1 MTTSRSYVP
10 SRRAAWFLVVLVV
23 APAAALAGNK
33 DEAKA
38 HIAKATQ
45 AHKDGRYADARVE
58 LEAAYA
64 LDPRPELLYALGQ
77 VDAKLGNCRDAINH
91 YQRFVATQSD
101 PQVTRVVEQA
111 IAACKSPE
119 PPEPA
124 TSTEPTRSAEPA
136 RPQRPPR
143 PAKSATEGAPS
154 DGAAEQPAAR
164 APLAPSPDVAQHA
177 PWYRDTVGDALV
189 AGGVVAAM
197 VGLVEYRSA
206 LSDLEAAGDRG
217 TTTTLD
223 RYHELVDNAHRKR
236 TMSLV
241 LAGAG
246 GALIG
251 AGIVRFVLHREPTE
265 VRVGVA
271 PAHGG
276 GVVTYGG
283 SF

>member
-1 MTTSRSYVP
+1 
-10 SRRAAWFLVVLVV
+10 VLVI

-33 DEAKA
+33 DEVKA
-38 HIAKATQ
+38 HIARATQ
-45 AHKDGRYADARVE
+45 AHKDGRFADARVE

-91 YQRFVATQSD
+91 YQRFAATQSD
-101 PQVTRVVEQA
+101 PQVARVVDEA
-111 IAACKSPE
+111 IAACKPE
-119 PPEPA
+119 P
-124 TSTEPTRSAEPA
+124 EPA
-136 RPQRPPR
+136 RPAPDRAPTG
-143 PAKSATEGAPS
+143 ATAP
-154 DGAAEQPAAR
+154 QPAAL
-164 APLAPSPDVAQHA
+164 APQAPSPVAAQRS
-177 PWYRDTVGDALV
+177 PWYRDTVGGALV
-189 AGGVVAAM
+189 AGGVVAAL
-197 VGLVEYRSA
+197 VGLVEYGSA
-206 LSDLEAAGDRG
+206 LSDLDAAGDRG
-217 TTTTLD
+217 STTSLD
-223 RYHELVDNAHRKR
+223 RYHELVDSAHRKR
-236 TMSLV
+236 IMSVV

-276 GVVTYGG
+276 GVITYGG

>member
-1 MTTSRSYVP
+1 MTTSRSHVP
-10 SRRAAWFLVVLVV
+10 SRRAAWFLAVLAA

-33 DEAKA
+33 DEVKA
-38 HIAKATQ
+38 HIAKASQ

-91 YQRFVATQSD
+91 FQRFAATQSD
-101 PQVTRVVEQA
+101 PQVTRVVDQA
-111 IAACKSPE
+111 IAACKPE
-119 PPEPA
+119 PEPA
-124 TSTEPTRSAEPA
+124 KPAPDRAPT
-136 RPQRPPR
+136 
-143 PAKSATEGAPS
+143 GAPAS
-154 DGAAEQPAAR
+154 PQPAER
-164 APLAPSPDVAQHA
+164 APQAPAPVAAQRS

-189 AGGVVAAM
+189 AGGAVAVV

-206 LSDLEAAGDRG
+206 LSDLDAAGDRG
-217 TTTTLD
+217 STTTLD
-223 RYHELVDNAHRKR
+223 RYHELVDSAHRKR
-236 TMSLV
+236 TMSIV

-246 GALIG
+246 SALIG

-276 GVVTYGG
+276 GMVTYAG